1 MIIMTSNQNLV
12 EVCPVT
18 SQPEGP
24 SINVPNGPVDP
35 WESWRG
41 GIIGGVV
48 GGMAGSWAGS
58 TFSDIANDGISHLF
72 HWGASS

>member
-1 MIIMTSNQNLV
+1 MSGHFPARRSVYQRAK
-12 EVCPVT
+12 
-18 SQPEGP
+18 QPGGP
-24 SINVPNGPVDP
+24 LGVLA
-35 WESWRG
+35 G

-58 TFSDIANDGISHLF
+58 TFSDIANAGISHLF